1 MFTSLRAISLG
12 TFLAVAAMISCGVT
26 PSHAR
31 TVGQVIDDT
40 AITTAIKA
48 RLTTDKVSNL
58 TKIAVKTEDGI
69 VTLAGTVDTAERQAR
84 AEQIAAQVKGVRGIV
99 NNIHVTGTTV
109 GPTPVTSVPSPVDA
123 TGIVAQVDPARGTI
137 TLQDGRVLSTT
148 NQTMVWQLSTIQS
161 VRPGAQV
168 IVRGAAPAGF
178 QPTAAMTA
186 PEWRMG
192 TVRRID
198 RANYQIVLTDGTV
211 VRIAPSANI
220 HRGPDRLTFDQLV
233 PGAEV
238 VVRIAVSESGSAAGS
253 ALPGPTAVA
262 PVVDA
267 SEINV
272 VGMPAAGLR

>member
-1 MFTSLRAISLG
+1 M
-12 TFLAVAAMISCGVT
+12 
-26 PSHAR
+26 
-31 TVGQVIDDT
+31 
-40 AITTAIKA
+40 
-48 RLTTDKVSNL
+48 
-58 TKIAVKTEDGI
+58 
-69 VTLAGTVDTAERQAR
+69 
-84 AEQIAAQVKGVRGIV
+84 
-99 NNIHVTGTTV
+99 
-109 GPTPVTSVPSPVDA
+109 
-123 TGIVAQVDPARGTI
+123 
-137 TLQDGRVLSTT
+137 
-148 NQTMVWQLSTIQS
+148 
-161 VRPGAQV
+161 RPGAQV

-238 VVRIAVSESGSAAGS
+238 VVRIAVSEGGSAAGS